1 MTIPFKVPSREES
14 MQRLMRGYQRVAG
27 FARDLPYTV
36 ADRLEERAT
45 DAGDEAF
52 ILFEEQRI
60 SFAQM
65 NARANQVAHAAL
77 EAGLKQGDVV
87 ALLMLNRPEYVVTWL
102 GLAKAGIVTALINT
116 TATGDVLAH
125 ALRQVN
131 VRGLIVGSEL
141 VEAVAALPKDALP
154 ELVWEQSET
163 GADRSPHGFGD
174 LNAAMAAAS
183 DGNPDEALRA
193 GLTMADTLYMIFT
206 SGTTGLP
213 KAAKMSHM
221 RFLNAGEMMAGLMQ
235 FGEGD
240 TFYCMLPL
248 YHGAGG
254 MVVPS
259 VSLATGRPFVL
270 RRKFSRSGFWPDV
283 RRHHITATYYI
294 GEIVRYLLASP
305 PSPDDRDHGLRMM
318 CGAGMKPDVWV
329 AFQERFGIEHV
340 YEGLGSTEA
349 NFGITNADN
358 RVGSVG
364 RLPYPQA
371 SNIRILKYDVE
382 TGEHVRDAAGQPV
395 LAAPHEVGELIA
407 EVLGGTGVGGFFEG
421 YTSPEATEA
430 KLMRNLFR
438 EGDVWFRS
446 GDLVRFDEDDY
457 FFFVDRVGDTFRWKS
472 ENVSTAEVETVLSG
486 YEGPSVVNV
495 YGVAIPG
502 TEGRAGMV
510 ALTYPENTA
519 FDPMGFY
526 AYARDH
532 LASYAVPVF
541 VRLTDAA
548 EMTSTFKLKKV
559 QLQREGYDP
568 AAVND
573 DPLFVADPE
582 AGTYVP
588 LTRQALD
595 RLGISPMQD
604 TSHVR

>member
-1 MTIPFKVPSREES
+1 MTTAFQAPSREES

-27 FARDLPYTV
+27 FARDMPYTV
-36 ADRLEERAT
+36 ADRLEERAV
-45 DAGDEAF
+45 DAGEEAF
-52 ILFEEQRI
+52 VLFEEQRI
-60 SFAQM
+60 TFAEM
-65 NARANQVAHAAL
+65 NARANRVAHAAI
-77 EAGLKQGDVV
+77 EAGLKKGDVV
-87 ALLMLNRPEYVVTWL
+87 ALLMLNRPEYVMTWL
-102 GLAKAGIVTALINT
+102 GLAKAGVITALINT
-116 TATGDVLAH
+116 TATGEVLSH
-125 ALRQVN
+125 AFRQVGA
-131 VRGLIVGSEL
+131 RGLIVGSEL
-141 VEAVAALPKDALP
+141 VDPVAALPAEALP

-163 GADRSPHGFGD
+163 GADRSSQGWRD

-183 DGNPDEALRA
+183 DANPDKAARD
-193 GLTMADTLYMIFT
+193 GLTMADTLYLIFT

-235 FGEGD
+235 FGEND

-283 RRHHITATYYI
+283 RRHKITATYYI

-305 PSPDDRDHGLRMM
+305 PSPDDREHGLRVM

-329 AFQERFGIEHV
+329 AFQERFGIQDI

-364 RLPYPQA
+364 RLPYPEA
-371 SNIRILKYDVE
+371 TNIRILKFDVE
-382 TGEHVRDAAGQPV
+382 TGEHVRDEAGNYV
-395 LAAPHEVGELIA
+395 LARPHEVGELVA
-407 EVLGGTGVGGFFEG
+407 EVLEGTGVGGFFEG
-421 YTSPEATEA
+421 YTSREATEA
-430 KLMRNLFR
+430 KLLRNLFR
-438 EGDVWFRS
+438 PGDCWFRS

-486 YEGPSVVNV
+486 YDGPSVVNV

-510 ALTYPENTA
+510 ALTYPDGVA
-519 FDPMGFY
+519 FDPVSFY

-532 LASYAVPVF
+532 LAHYAVPVF
-541 VRLTDAA
+541 VRLTGAA
-548 EMTSTFKLKKV
+548 DMTSTFKLRKV
-559 QLQREGYDP
+559 QIQREGYDP
-568 AAVND
+568 AAVNG

-582 AGTYVP
+582 AGAYVP
-588 LTRQALD
+588 LTRETLE
-595 RLGISPMQD
+595 RLGISPMQGV
-604 TSHVR
+604 SHVR